1 MNIKISLLT
10 HVLALVVGALL
21 WSKLQPKPSSN
32 QPEVSQKQEQA
43 QECKVVTKIVTN
55 KDGSK
60 VESTEIVA
68 KNTQSQEQKILQ
80 VEVKKNALFLGLA
93 TDKKASVNIVL
104 DKWSH
109 EVRTDLKKDHVYQ
122 LSYKVLEF

>member
-1 MNIKISLLT
+1 MNIKISVLT
-10 HVLALVVGALL
+10 HVIALIIGAFI
-21 WSKLQPKPSSN
+21 WSKLQPETSPN

-60 VESTEIVA
+60 VETTEVVA

-93 TDKKASVNIVL
+93 TDKKASANIVL

-109 EVRTDLKKDHVYQ
+109 EIRTDFNKDHVYQ
-122 LSYKVLEF
+122 LNYKVLEF